1 MSVIN
6 GVDIVNFIENT
17 FNIKL
22 PEEGL
27 LAGQSVC
34 SVYLYLSKRIKDVYI
49 NDIDI
54 FHNVNH
60 YTYYQID
67 NLRNFKFQQLK
78 SMVTITRHEM
88 DIILNNQDYISEPKI
103 ILNLPIKHI
112 SFFEYVHSERLG
124 LLNLIYYKGSKK
136 NCLEHFDINC
146 TKIGVDLKTKKLIKL
161 KDFVDF
167 EKKLEIKITNFD
179 TPFHSIIRLSSKIE
193 QFQFNS
199 SLEENILLTNSVI
212 DSISNFSKRYC
223 FGKKY
228 KEKIN
233 PNIIKNYSTENFFE
247 DKLFKLKPRDKEKF
261 DINEIKKYFNFS
273 DIKFNNS
280 NLNFYIINNLR
291 FLYER
296 YKENN
301 NNILFMLDN
310 PLNKQKL
317 VYEYLTGKINNFE
330 KLKKVIKEDFNNFNL
345 STNSSKNKEQEKLLS
360 NEYIGHL
367 NFDIIKSQNL
377 IDIIYFYENKYNI
390 NLKSI
395 VNKLSINLLKENY
408 AINFAR
414 ILEDFIN
421 SNEKHETIYTVL
433 YKKQKIN
440 LIVAN
445 STFCLKNNINKI
457 YSISQNYIYE
467 IQGNFFSGLNEV
479 SDYLNSI
486 NIKNKKEILIEKFEK
501 RHNLDF

>member
-1 MSVIN
+1 MSVTN
-6 GVDIVNFIENT
+6 GIDIVNFIENT

-22 PEEGL
+22 PEEGF

-34 SVYLYLSKRIKDVYI
+34 SVYLYLNKKIKDVHI
-49 NDIDI
+49 NDIDV

-60 YTYYQID
+60 YTYYQIA

-78 SMVTITRHEM
+78 SMVTITRNEM

-112 SFFEYVHSERLG
+112 SSFEYVHSERLG
-124 LLNLIYYKGSKK
+124 LLNLIYYKGSKT

-161 KDFVDF
+161 KDFIDF

-179 TPFHSIIRLSSKIE
+179 TPFHSIIRLSSKID

-212 DSISNFSKRYC
+212 DSLSNFSKKHS

-233 PNIIKNYSTENFFE
+233 PYIIRHYSTENFLE

-261 DINEIKKYFNFS
+261 DINEIKKYFNYS
-273 DIKFNNS
+273 DIKYHNS

-301 NNILFMLDN
+301 KNILFMLNN

-317 VYEYLTGKINNFE
+317 VYEYLTGKMNNFE
-330 KLKKVIKEDFNNFNL
+330 KLNKVIKEDFNNFNL
-345 STNSSKNKEQEKLLS
+345 STNSNKNKEQEKLLR

-367 NFDIIKSQNL
+367 NFDVIQSKNL
-377 IDIIYFYENKYNI
+377 LEIIYFYEKKYNI

-395 VNKLSINLLKENY
+395 VNRISISLFKENY
-408 AINFAR
+408 VINLSK
-414 ILEDFIN
+414 ILQDFIDLNEN
-421 SNEKHETIYTVL
+421 SEIISTIL

-440 LIVAN
+440 LLIAN
-445 STFCLKNNINKI
+445 STFCLNNNINKI
-457 YSISQNYIYE
+457 YSINQNYIYE
-467 IQGNFFSGLNEV
+467 IHGKFFGHLNEV

-486 NIKNKKEILIEKFEK
+486 NIKNKIEKLIKKFEEK
-501 RHNLDF
+501 YKFNF